1 MKLKDKIETAL
12 GSKLIASTPLGV
24 GFGLQGLRGTL
35 ADGREIAVKALSE
48 NSPAKGADQ
57 LEIEGFMLRELA
69 TQTNLPVPEV
79 YYSDASIL
87 VMSWIPN
94 DGGAINPNVERHA
107 AELLAELHDQKF
119 TSFGYDRDTYIGPL
133 NQPNPRTNTWLT
145 FFRDHRLLYMARMA
159 HEQGALSARYLA
171 RLENFAE
178 RLPDYLTEPDH
189 PSLIHG
195 DLWTGNVLVNSGGG
209 GMAVASAVAV
219 ALAPK
224 LLDLLIRQYIAP
236 TRKSSLHSPPCLAPL
251 APHFSMLIRH
261 YTRLSR
267 DFMTPASR
275 YIIFIRLSFMSDYLD
290 RAISP
295 PSTRYSNVMG
305 FETSCNC
312 KLVATGCKLDAN
324 WLF

>member
-35 ADGREIAVKALSE
+35 ADGREIAIKALSE

-119 TSFGYDRDTYIGPL
+119 AIFGYDRDTSIGPL
-133 NQPNPRTNTWLT
+133 KQPNPHTNTWLT
-145 FFRDHRLLYMARMA
+145 FFRDHRLLYMARKA
-159 HEQGALSARYLA
+159 HEQGALSSRYLA
-171 RLENFAE
+171 RIENFAE
-178 RLPDYLTEPDH
+178 RLPDYLTEPEH

-209 GMAVASAVAV
+209 SGSGSSGGGSGTQIAGFVDPAIYSAHPEIELAFTTMFGTFGTAFFDAYE
-219 ALAPK
+219 AL
-224 LLDLLIRQYIAP
+224 R
-236 TRKSSLHSPPCLAPL
+236 PL
-251 APHFSMLIRH
+251 EPGFHD
-261 YTRLSR
+261 TRLAIYNLYPSLVHV
-267 DFMTPASR
+267 
-275 YIIFIRLSFMSDYLD
+275 RLFGSSYLGGID
-290 RAISP
+290 RVLN
-295 PSTRYSNVMG
+295 RHG
-305 FETSCNC
+305 F
-312 KLVATGCKLDAN
+312 
-324 WLF
+324 

>member
-1 MKLKDKIETAL
+1 MKLKNNIEIAL

-35 ADGREIAVKALSE
+35 SDGREIAVKALPE

-57 LEIEGFMLRELA
+57 LAIEGFMLRQLG

-107 AELLAELHDQKF
+107 AELLAELHNQKF
-119 TSFGYDRDTYIGPL
+119 TSFGYDRDTFIGPL
-133 NQPNPRTNTWLT
+133 TQPNPHTKTWLT
-145 FFRDHRLLYMARMA
+145 FFRDHRLLYMARKA

-171 RLENFAE
+171 RIENFAE

-209 GMAVASAVAV
+209 GDGGGGSYGRRRGSQIAGFVDPAIYSAHPEIELAFTTMFGTFGTAFFDAYE
-219 ALAPK
+219 AL
-224 LLDLLIRQYIAP
+224 R
-236 TRKSSLHSPPCLAPL
+236 PL
-251 APHFSMLIRH
+251 ESGFHD
-261 YTRLSR
+261 TRLAIYNLYPSLVHV
-267 DFMTPASR
+267 
-275 YIIFIRLSFMSDYLD
+275 RLFGSSYL
-290 RAISP
+290 SP
-295 PSTRYSNVMG
+295 IDHVLKRHG
-305 FETSCNC
+305 F
-312 KLVATGCKLDAN
+312 
-324 WLF
+324 